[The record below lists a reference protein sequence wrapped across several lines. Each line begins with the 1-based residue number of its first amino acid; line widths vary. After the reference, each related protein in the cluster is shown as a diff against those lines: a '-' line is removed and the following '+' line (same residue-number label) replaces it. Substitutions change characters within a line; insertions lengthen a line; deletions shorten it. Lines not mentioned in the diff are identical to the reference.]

1 MEHHERVSLF
11 PDRLSLILSAVVL
24 AVFSALPLI
33 VKSDYYLHMFILGF
47 MYSVLGL
54 AWNFIGGEAG
64 QVSFGQAIFFG
75 VGAYVSSA
83 VSVKL
88 GLSPWLGMVVGGV
101 AAATL
106 AILIGMPTFKI
117 KGFYFTIATLA
128 MGEIAVVLMRRV
140 EYLGGARGFMIPM
153 LEEGWANF
161 QFHDSKIPYYFISLG
176 LLVITVCTAWIVKR
190 SKLGFYFRAIR
201 GDDVAAMSLGIHV
214 SRYKIAAYALS
225 AVFAAFAGSF
235 YAQYTLYIDPD
246 SLMANTL
253 STQFAFMCILGG
265 ICTIPGPIIG
275 AITLIFVQQITMATF
290 GGAKAVHLLIYGALI
305 IFIALY
311 EPRGIVQIVKS
322 QYSKRRRKRNV

>member
-1 MEHHERVSLF
+1 MSLF
-11 PDRLSLILSAVVL
+11 PDRASLALSLAALAFFSVL
-24 AVFSALPLI
+24 PFL
-33 VKSDYYLHMFILGF
+33 VKSDYYHHMLILGF

-83 VSVKL
+83 VSVRL
-88 GLSPWLGMVVGGV
+88 GLSPWLGVLAGGG
-101 AAATL
+101 AAAVL
-106 AILIGMPTFKI
+106 AVLTGIPTFRI
-117 KGFYFTIATLA
+117 RGFYFTIATLA

-153 LEEGWANF
+153 LEESWANF
-161 QFHDSKIPYYFISLG
+161 QFHDSKLPYYFISLG
-176 LLVITVCTAWIVKR
+176 LLVLTVCVAWIVRR

-201 GDDVAAMSLGIHV
+201 GDDVAALSLGINV
-214 SRYKIAAYALS
+214 SRYKIAAYVLS
-225 AVFAAFAGSF
+225 AVFAAFAGAF
-235 YAQYTLYIDPD
+235 YARYTLYIDPD

-275 AITLIFVQQITMATF
+275 AITLIFVQQITMAWF

-305 IFIALY
+305 VLIALY
-311 EPRGIVQIVKS
+311 EPRGIVQIAKNL
-322 QYSKRRRKRNV
+322 RRKWGKTRNAR